1 MLSGCRRS
9 SSNEMK
15 NVVMGVETTVGEL
28 VNTTDDDYFDAI
40 SFQDKQR
47 TSLTNTL
54 QRIQAVYLHNYVSR
68 PSGVV
73 FQTACLLSSK
83 CMFRR
88 QNVFLAVT
96 MHFCGGDNAFSDKN
110 CASTMRFVFFENAFC
125 RKHVRQ
131 AISRKLKILK

>member
-54 QRIQAVYLHNYVSR
+54 QRIQAVYLHTMTGTHQNR
-68 PSGVV
+68 PADAIGTQDRHSTPGTKSGPE
-73 FQTACLLSSK
+73 
-83 CMFRR
+83 
-88 QNVFLAVT
+88 
-96 MHFCGGDNAFSDKN
+96 GG
-110 CASTMRFVFFENAFC
+110 
-125 RKHVRQ
+125 
-131 AISRKLKILK
+131 I